1 MYREEMAFMFPQL
14 LRFTDLGL
22 LLLRLM
28 VGIVFFTSGWGH
40 VKNPAERSKSIGMSK
55 GFTLFLGS
63 AEIAGSLG
71 IVFGVLQQLAAIGL
85 ILIML
90 GAIQKKIFVWH
101 TGFWGEKASGWHYD
115 LTFVVMCLVV
125 LFTNGGRYVLTQ

>member
-1 MYREEMAFMFPQL
+1 MFPQL
-14 LRFTDLGL
+14 FRFTDFGL

-28 VGIVFFTSGWGH
+28 IGLIFFTSGWSH
-40 VKNPAERSKSIGMSK
+40 VKNPTERGQSIGMSK
-55 GFTLFLGS
+55 SFTLFLGLS
-63 AEIAGSLG
+63 ELAGSLG

-115 LTFVVMCLVV
+115 LMLVIMCLVV
-125 LFTNGGRYVLTQ
+125 LFTDGGRYVLMR